1 MQKIKCSCLFCYT
14 EEMARQMTVVGATAL
29 FGVAP
34 MAETLKQVARL
45 CPTIRHLILLGPPQE
60 GAVAFQQMA
69 QDSGDLFNEN
79 LDVRLLMNVIFI
91 VK

>member
-1 MQKIKCSCLFCYT
+1 MST
-14 EEMARQMTVVGATAL
+14 VGATAL

-45 CPTIRHLILLGPPQE
+45 CPTIRHVILLGPPLE
-60 GAVAFQQMA
+60 GTVSFNQMA

-79 LDVRLLMNVIFI
+79 LDVKYLLMNYI
-91 VK
+91 